1 MYDSKRVKMA
11 SFQTKG
17 SHVVQARKW
26 IDERLGEG
34 AFRELVARK
43 NSDLGTTL
51 ILPGGWYD
59 VQPVVDALTAV
70 AERLNL
76 SVEETT
82 REIARVN
89 ALEDLT
95 SIYRVFLRVA
105 APVRVMSFT
114 PQLWSNYVAFGDA
127 VAVTN
132 EPQHYLGRCTGIPEH
147 LLNWTCGA
155 WRGFVPTAIELAGGK
170 NVNGTIV
177 RKWVEPG
184 SARLYG
190 IECQVRYTL

>member
-1 MYDSKRVKMA
+1 MA
-11 SFQTKG
+11 SFQIKG
-17 SHVVQARKW
+17 SHVVQARRW

-34 AFRELVARK
+34 TFRELLSSKDVE
-43 NSDLGTTL
+43 LGTAL
-51 ILPGGWYD
+51 ILSGGWYD
-59 VQPVVDALTAV
+59 VQPVVDALTIA

-76 SVEETT
+76 SVEEST

-127 VAVTN
+127 TAIKN
-132 EPQHYLGRCTGIPEH
+132 EPNLYLGRCTGIPES
-147 LLNWTCGA
+147 LLQWSCGA

-184 SARLYG
+184 PARLYG